1 MRAPQ
6 LNETL
11 SRLVDSRKSDTL
23 NLEGTGDWM
32 STEPFVS
39 QFRELSSDEKI
50 RLVQELW
57 DEIAEEV
64 SRRPL
69 SESQR
74 RLLDERLADE
84 EQNPDDVEPWAK
96 AKADILR
103 DL

>member
-1 MRAPQ
+1 
-6 LNETL
+6 
-11 SRLVDSRKSDTL
+11 
-23 NLEGTGDWM
+23 M
-32 STEPFVS
+32 STEPFVL
-39 QFRELSSDEKI
+39 QFRELSPDEQI

-64 SRRPL
+64 SHRPL
-69 SESQR
+69 TESQR

-84 EQNPDDVEPWAK
+84 EQNPGDVESWTK

>member
-1 MRAPQ
+1 
-6 LNETL
+6 
-11 SRLVDSRKSDTL
+11 
-23 NLEGTGDWM
+23 M
-32 STEPFVS
+32 STEPFVT
-39 QFRELSSDEKI
+39 QFRELSPDEKI

-96 AKADILR
+96 AKVDILR